1 MRKGRPP
8 PWYTDRL
15 HPRARTLEIPAAV
28 ADSSDIP
35 DGFRHEGTL
44 VAKILSGSRP
54 GDLPIEQASKFT
66 LVINLKTA
74 KSLGTF
80 LSLADEVIE

>member
-1 MRKGRPP
+1 M
-8 PWYTDRL
+8 
-15 HPRARTLEIPAAV
+15 
-28 ADSSDIP
+28 ADSSITGLCYKPQARLGILRRKPERKADSLIR
-35 DGFRHEGTL
+35 GRS
-44 VAKILSGSRP
+44 LSGTKP